1 MNGLVKNLVFEG
13 TGVRNSIYV
22 GGLLALDDAGLF
34 AGVRAFAGTSSG
46 SIVAT
51 LAAIGYS
58 PEEIERAMLDL
69 DFSKLL
75 DGSAVGGLT
84 RMLTGYGWFKGD
96 YFLERMQ
103 ELIEKK
109 TGNARI
115 SFAEC
120 KRRGY
125 HDLRIVGT
133 NLTKRLVRVFPDEG
147 SEGMAVA
154 DAVRISMAIPLF
166 FRSRR
171 FQGDVYV
178 DGGVMW
184 NYPIGVFDEL
194 GVVNDE
200 TLGFHVES
208 SALPHTNHT
217 FTPHDY
223 FAGLFGCLVR
233 QQEADLDNR
242 PLDRARTVSVG
253 DQGILVTDFA
263 IGVEK
268 KRLLMAAG
276 RSATRAYLAER
287 TSVPAVEV
295 AARTTTLPPASATT
309 LKRQA
314 DARAVGGTR

>member
-1 MNGLVKNLVFEG
+1 MNGRIMNLVFEG

-22 GGLLALDDAGLF
+22 GGLLALEEAGLY
-34 AGVRAFAGTSSG
+34 AGVQAFAGTSSG

-51 LAAIGYS
+51 LAAIGCS
-58 PEEIERAMLDL
+58 PQEIERATMEL
-69 DFSKLL
+69 DFSKIL
-75 DGSAVGGLT
+75 DGSVAGGLA
-84 RMLTGYGWFKGD
+84 RLLTSYGWFKGD

-103 ELIEKK
+103 ELVEKK
-109 TGNARI
+109 TGSARI

-125 HDLRIVGT
+125 HDLRIVGS
-133 NLTKRLVRVFPDEG
+133 NVTKRTVRVFPDEG
-147 SEGMAVA
+147 SEGMAIV

-166 FRSRR
+166 FASRR

-194 GVVNDE
+194 GTVNDE
-200 TLGFHVES
+200 TLGFHVEN

-217 FTPHDY
+217 LTPHDY

-233 QQEADLDNR
+233 QQEADLENR
-242 PLDRARTVSVG
+242 PLDRARTISVG
-253 DQGILVTDFA
+253 DQGILVTDFG

-268 KRLLMAAG
+268 KRALLEAG
-276 RSATRAYLAER
+276 RSATRSYLAER
-287 TSVPAVEV
+287 MSVAAPEI

-314 DARAVGGTR
+314 DVRATGEAR

>member
-1 MNGLVKNLVFEG
+1 MIRNLVFEG

-22 GGLLALDDAGLF
+22 GGLLALDEAGLF
-34 AGVRAFAGTSSG
+34 ADVRAFAGTSSG

-58 PEEIERAMLDL
+58 PEEIERATLEL

-75 DGSAVGGLT
+75 DGSAAGGLT
-84 RMLTGYGWFKGD
+84 RLLTAYGWFKGD

-133 NLTKRLVRVFPDEG
+133 NVTKRLVRVFPDEG
-147 SEGMAVA
+147 SEGMAIA

-166 FRSRR
+166 FSSRR
-171 FQGDVYV
+171 FQSDVYV

-200 TLGFHVES
+200 TLGFHVEN

-217 FTPHDY
+217 LTPHDY

-233 QQEADLDNR
+233 QQAADLDNR
-242 PLDRARTVSVG
+242 PLDRARTISVG
-253 DQGILVTDFA
+253 DQGILVTDFG
-263 IGVEK
+263 IGGEK
-268 KRLLMAAG
+268 KRLLIEAG
-276 RSATRAYLAER
+276 RNATRAYLAER
-287 TSVPAVEV
+287 TSMVVPAV
-295 AARTTTLPPASATT
+295 APANSTLPPASATT
-309 LKRQA
+309 LKQQA
-314 DARAVGGTR
+314 DARAVGRAS

>member
-1 MNGLVKNLVFEG
+1 MNTPIKNLVFEG
-13 TGVRNSIYV
+13 TGVRNSVYV
-22 GGLLALDDAGLF
+22 GGLLALEEAGLF
-34 AGVRAFAGTSSG
+34 ANVRAFAGTSSG
-46 SIVAT
+46 SIIAT

-58 PEEIERAMLDL
+58 PQEIERATLEL

-75 DGSAVGGLT
+75 DGSAAGGLA
-84 RMLTGYGWFKGD
+84 RLLTSYGWFKGD

-103 ELIEKK
+103 EFVEKK

-120 KRRGY
+120 RRRGY
-125 HDLRIVGT
+125 HDLRIVGS
-133 NLTKRLVRVFPDEG
+133 NVTKRTARVFPDEG
-147 SEGMAVA
+147 SDGMAIV

-166 FRSRR
+166 FSSRR

-194 GVVNDE
+194 GTVNDE
-200 TLGFHVES
+200 TLGFHVEN

-242 PLDRARTVSVG
+242 PLDRARTISVG
-253 DQGILVTDFA
+253 DQGILVTDFSVGFA
-263 IGVEK
+263 K
-268 KRLLMAAG
+268 KRVLIEAG
-276 RSATRAYLAER
+276 RNATRAYLAER
-287 TSVPAVEV
+287 TRVYDPGGGGRRS
-295 AARTTTLPPASATT
+295 TLPPASATT
-309 LKRQA
+309 LKWQA
-314 DARAVGGTR
+314 DDRSVGGAR